1 MRDYTSPLPDGRSLT
16 LGARTLVMGI
26 LNVTPDSFADG
37 GLYADPGRAVAAGLA
52 MVEAGVDIIDVGGES
67 TRPGAGEVS
76 ADEEVR
82 RVLPVIR
89 SLAGQ
94 VAVPVSVDTYKASV
108 ARAAVDAGAGII
120 NDVSG
125 LAYDPALAAVAAAS
139 RAVLVLMHMRGHPA
153 DMYAHAHYERL
164 ASEVASELQASIDR
178 ALAAGVRRE
187 AIILDPGVGFA
198 KRPEHSFGV
207 IARLDDPAFVALDR
221 PWLVGPSRKSYL
233 KSVLGDLAPEDRDW
247 GTAAAVT
254 ASVLMGAHIV
264 RVHAVK
270 EMVQVVR
277 VADKIRALRGASPPA

>member
-1 MRDYTSPLPDGRSLT
+1 
-16 LGARTLVMGI
+16 
-26 LNVTPDSFADG
+26 
-37 GLYADPGRAVAAGLA
+37 
-52 MVEAGVDIIDVGGES
+52 
-67 TRPGAGEVS
+67 
-76 ADEEVR
+76 
-82 RVLPVIR
+82 
-89 SLAGQ
+89 
-94 VAVPVSVDTYKASV
+94 
-108 ARAAVDAGAGII
+108 
-120 NDVSG
+120 
-125 LAYDPALAAVAAAS
+125 
-139 RAVLVLMHMRGHPA
+139 MHMRGHPA

>member
-1 MRDYTSPLPDGRSLT
+1 MRDYTIPLPDGRSLT

>member
-1 MRDYTSPLPDGRSLT
+1 
-16 LGARTLVMGI
+16 
-26 LNVTPDSFADG
+26 
-37 GLYADPGRAVAAGLA
+37 
-52 MVEAGVDIIDVGGES
+52 VDIIDVGGES